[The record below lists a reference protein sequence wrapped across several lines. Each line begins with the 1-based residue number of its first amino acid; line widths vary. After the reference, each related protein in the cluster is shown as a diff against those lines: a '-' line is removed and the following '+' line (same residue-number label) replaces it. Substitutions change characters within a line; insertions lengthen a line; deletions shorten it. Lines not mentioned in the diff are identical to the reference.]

1 MDPLDEFD
9 VDEKPA
15 EILLDREESSKR
27 GQRMA
32 IAAVVVGLAVI
43 AGLVIW
49 LLPSRK
55 TTESAAGTKPQPVA
69 GTERGPLG
77 AGAAPIDV
85 PPLEMTDPLVR
96 QLIGALSSKPEIV
109 AWLAGDGLIRNF
121 VASLENV
128 AYGPSPARHVRR
140 LAPQQPFRVVTRG
153 GTIVLDP
160 RSYERY
166 DGLANAAASLDAP
179 GLARAYSTLR
189 PRLEEAYREQGHPDG
204 NIDGAVETAIQK
216 LLAVPVIEGDVRLIT
231 HGGTAFEF
239 EDERLESLT
248 PAQKQLLRMGPRNV
262 RLVQGKLLEVA
273 HALGI
278 PSTRLP

>member
-1 MDPLDEFD
+1 MDPLDDFD
-9 VDEKPA
+9 VDQKPA
-15 EILLDREESSKR
+15 EVRIDRTDSAKR
-27 GQRMA
+27 GQQLA
-32 IAAVVVGLAVI
+32 IVGMVVGLAAI
-43 AGLVIW
+43 AALVIW

-55 TTESAAGTKPQPVA
+55 ANQPTAGTKAQPVA

-77 AGAAPIDV
+77 PGAAPIDV
-85 PPLEMTDPLVR
+85 PPLEMTDALVR
-96 QLIGALSSKPEIV
+96 QLISALSSKPEIA

-140 LAPQQPFRVVTRG
+140 LAPQQPFRVVSRG
-153 GTIVLDP
+153 GTMLMDP

-166 DGLANAAASLDAP
+166 DGLANAAASIDAP

-204 NIDGAVETAIQK
+204 NVDGAVELAIQK
-216 LLAVPVIEGDVRLIT
+216 LLAVPVVEGDIRLT
-231 HGGTAFEF
+231 AKGGTSYEF
-239 EDERLESLT
+239 EDNRLESLT

-262 RLVQGKLLEVA
+262 RLVQGKLLEIA

-278 PSTRLP
+278 PSSRLP